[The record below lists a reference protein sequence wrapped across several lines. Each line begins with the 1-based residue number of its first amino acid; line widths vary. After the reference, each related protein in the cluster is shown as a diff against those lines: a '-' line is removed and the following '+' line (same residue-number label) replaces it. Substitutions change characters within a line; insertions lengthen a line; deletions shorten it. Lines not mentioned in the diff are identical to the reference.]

1 MGHSSLARGD
11 ALSTHPNGPKTLI
24 DNKLVLATT
33 LKRMVHGN
41 SVFSKKKLFVA
52 KVVIISI
59 IFLYFWLN
67 TENQL

>member
-1 MGHSSLARGD
+1 
-11 ALSTHPNGPKTLI
+11 
-24 DNKLVLATT
+24 
-33 LKRMVHGN
+33 MVHGN